1 MRLSIIVAMDRNQL
15 IGADGAL
22 PWRIPDDLKNFKKI
36 TMGRPILMG
45 RKTHESIGRVL
56 PGRENIVLTSNKD
69 YIAEGCTIKNTL
81 DQVYSYCDKEEE
93 LFVMGGANLYSQTL
107 IKAERLFITEINADL
122 NGDTFFPKYNRNQ
135 WEEVKRKN
143 FNADEENEFDYS
155 FTILERR

>member
-1 MRLSIIVAMDRNQL
+1 MCIRDS
-15 IGADGAL
+15 
-22 PWRIPDDLKNFKKI
+22 
-36 TMGRPILMG
+36 
-45 RKTHESIGRVL
+45 
-56 PGRENIVLTSNKD
+56 
-69 YIAEGCTIKNTL
+69 
-81 DQVYSYCDKEEE
+81 DKEEE

>member
-1 MRLSIIVAMDRNQL
+1 
-15 IGADGAL
+15 
-22 PWRIPDDLKNFKKI
+22 
-36 TMGRPILMG
+36 
-45 RKTHESIGRVL
+45 
-56 PGRENIVLTSNKD
+56 
-69 YIAEGCTIKNTL
+69 
-81 DQVYSYCDKEEE
+81 
-93 LFVMGGANLYSQTL
+93 MGGANLYSQTL